1 MKLYFKK
8 YFFILLLA
16 VLSLGTLVSFGYA
29 DFYFGDTNTSTEIS
43 DLPTRADPIRQNAVF
58 GEQGDTGTQG
68 TKYYDVYFLAQS
80 IYESEPSA
88 DNPSGAKNPEGA
100 NYGEGP
106 IQNYYYQT
114 ISDEPNTG
122 NFGAFYDNSGNL
134 LTADIT
140 QDRNRYF
147 IRIENV
153 AEISLDQLEEI
164 SEPSTKY
171 VFDQASSNDAPG
183 NEENKWEISF
193 LCFSPLATPVYQWNG
208 QNEPN
213 PEDFHLD
220 SSTTVHG
227 YRVNGYYP
235 HGDSFESFYA
245 NSSLSIYDD
254 YSVTINGRDSLVFY
268 PVYTVGKNYINLNN
282 GVDEMSFYRRTVDE
296 QGNPQDEHLG
306 YATYEGNLTQL
317 VRGANP
323 NSNGE
328 YTVYSL
334 MNQVFN
340 AGEYENYT
348 YYLSSDLFDNQND
361 RYETNQFVY
370 PRFTPTYGNT
380 ASGATNVYYG
390 DMRADG
396 SNLSDGGSNTQVG
409 GAFYEN
415 MFNLGIDSG
424 RYNIYIIVKANN
436 NNSAIADRNYTNLR
450 DTYGFTKGEI
460 TEINNALQGSE
471 YNIGIYDYRLSDYMC
486 AHSNLATSWFLG
498 YPTRFEDYFSRQYYF
513 IYERLYEP
521 KLVAGTTGTIEYE
534 DSDSTFTR
542 VGTGQYKDQYVLR
555 DVYLDAETETTYEYN
570 GGQTTVPNNHFG
582 IQLLPEDGMEYDLKT
597 NDDSWIAEGGA
608 QPAGW
613 PLITVGFDD
622 EDTAET
628 EPYRSNTLLEDKP
641 NQKLLETRSSGGS
654 GDSGGYSDSGT
665 YNLYIKVNYSGFV
678 LNDDI
683 YSIDR
688 TEENISKPN
697 SIEVY
702 AYQFNDLFINIY
714 NSENDIQYQDGS
726 EESEYYLKAD
736 AGYAVRIWNLSKG
749 IRLSSNMVY
758 NDITGGNGGTLGQYI
773 QQLDNNGQYLMEYVS
788 GRHITLENYQDFVV
802 DKNYIFIVCD
812 KPSA

>member
-43 DLPTRADPIRQNAVF
+43 DVPTRADPIRQNAVF

-80 IYESEPSA
+80 VYGTSPKGE
-88 DNPSGAKNPEGA
+88 NN
-100 NYGEGP
+100 GEGQ

-114 ISDEPNTG
+114 IIDDPDTG
-122 NFGAFYDNSGNL
+122 NFGAFYDDSGNL
-134 LTADIT
+134 LTDDIT

-147 IRIENV
+147 IRVENV

-164 SEPSTKY
+164 GQPSTKY
-171 VFDQASSNDAPG
+171 VFDQASSNYAPG

-208 QNEPN
+208 QNVPEPQ
-213 PEDFHLD
+213 DFHLD

-235 HGDSFESFYA
+235 HGDTFESFYA

-268 PVYTVGKNYINLNN
+268 PVYTVGKNYINLDD

-296 QGNPQDEHLG
+296 QGNPVLVNGNLQDEHLG
-306 YATYEGNLTQL
+306 YATYEGNLTKI
-317 VRGANP
+317 VRDANP

-334 MNQVFN
+334 MNQVFEE
-340 AGEYENYT
+340 GEYENYT
-348 YYLSSDLFDNQND
+348 YYLSSDLFDNENPYD
-361 RYETNQFVY
+361 SNNQFVY

-380 ASGATNVYYG
+380 ANGATNVYYG
-390 DMRADG
+390 DMSASG
-396 SNLSDGGSNTQVG
+396 SNLSDGGNNTQVG
-409 GAFYEN
+409 GAFYSN
-415 MFNLGIDSG
+415 MLNLAIDSG
-424 RYNIYIIVKANN
+424 RYNIYIIVKSNN
-436 NNSAIADRNYTNLR
+436 NNSAIGNGNYTNLR
-450 DTYGFTKGEI
+450 DTYGITR
-460 TEINNALQGSE
+460 TEIENINRELQRSE
-471 YNIGIYDYRLSDYMC
+471 YNIGINDVRLSDYMC
-486 AHSNLATSWFLG
+486 AHSNLQSGTTWLPPWNE
-498 YPTRFEDYFSRQYYF
+498 YEDYFSRQYYVV
-513 IYERLYEP
+513 YERLYEP
-521 KLVAGTTGTIEYE
+521 KLVAGTTGTIDYE
-534 DSDSTFTR
+534 QSNSTFTR

-555 DVYLDAETETTYEYN
+555 DVYLDAETETTYQYN
-570 GGQTTVPNNHFG
+570 GQTSIVPNNHFG
-582 IQLLPEDGMEYDLKT
+582 IQLLPEDGMEYDLIT
-597 NDDSWIAEGGA
+597 NDDSWIAEGGV
-608 QPAGW
+608 QPADW

-628 EPYRSNTLLEDKP
+628 EPYRSDTLLEDKP

-665 YNLYIKVNYSGFV
+665 YNLYIKVNYSGFG
-678 LNDDI
+678 LNNDI
-683 YSIDR
+683 YS
-688 TEENISKPN
+688 TEHTISVPN

-714 NSENDIQYQDGS
+714 NNENDIQYQDGS

-758 NDITGGNGGTLGQYI
+758 NDITGGIGGTLGQYI

>member
-68 TKYYDVYFLAQS
+68 TKYYDVYFMAQS
-80 IYESEPSA
+80 FEYDPNTDPIAE
-88 DNPSGAKNPEGA
+88 NN
-100 NYGEGP
+100 GEGP
-106 IQNYYYQT
+106 IIKYYYQE
-114 ISDEPNTG
+114 ISEDLNTG
-122 NFGAFYDNSGNL
+122 NFGAFYDGSDNL
-134 LTADIT
+134 LTDDIT

-147 IRIENV
+147 IRVENV

-164 SEPSTKY
+164 GEPSTKY
-171 VFDQASSNDAPG
+171 VFDHVSNLTDHT
-183 NEENKWEISF
+183 KQWEISF
-193 LCFSPLATPVYQWNG
+193 LCFSPINAPIYSYGNTDWPAPSDDTFTTANG
-208 QNEPN
+208 N
-213 PEDFHLD
+213 
-220 SSTTVHG
+220 VKG
-227 YRVNGYYP
+227 YRVDGYYP
-235 HGDSFESFYA
+235 HGDTFESFYA

-254 YSVTINGRDSLVFY
+254 YSVTINGRDSLVFF
-268 PVYTVGKNYINLNN
+268 PVYTVGKNYINLDN
-282 GVDEMSFYRRTVDE
+282 GVDEMSFYRRIVDE
-296 QGNPQDEHLG
+296 EGNPILKNGIPQDEHLG
-306 YATYEGNLTQL
+306 YATYEGNLTQK
-317 VRGANP
+317 VRDANP

-328 YTVYSL
+328 YTVYSI

-348 YYLSSDLFDNQND
+348 YYLSSDLFDNANPYD
-361 RYETNQFVY
+361 RDDQYAY

-380 ASGATNVYYG
+380 ANGTTNVYYG
-390 DMRADG
+390 DMRAAG
-396 SNLSDGGSNTQVG
+396 SNLSYEGSNTQVG

-415 MFNLGIDSG
+415 MLNLGIDS
-424 RYNIYIIVKANN
+424 RKYNIYIIVKANN
-436 NNSAIADRNYTNLR
+436 NNSAIANNNDYTNLR
-450 DTYGFTKGEI
+450 NTYGITK
-460 TEINNALQGSE
+460 TEIENINIKLQESE
-471 YNIGIYDYRLSDYMC
+471 YNIGVYDFRLSDYMC
-486 AHSNLATSWFLG
+486 AHSNLRSGTTWIPPWRE
-498 YPTRFEDYFSRQYYF
+498 YEDYFSRQYYF

-542 VGTGQYKDQYVLR
+542 VGTGSYKDQYVLR

-582 IQLLPEDGMEYDLKT
+582 VQLLPEDGMEYDLKT
-597 NDDSWIAEGGA
+597 NDDSWIADGGV
-608 QPAGW
+608 QPADW

-628 EPYRSNTLLEDKP
+628 EPYRSDTLLDDKP

-688 TEENISKPN
+688 TEENISKPI

-749 IRLSSNMVY
+749 IRLSSNVVY
-758 NDITGGNGGTLGQYI
+758 NDITGGVGTLGQYI

-802 DKNYIFIVCD
+802 DKNYIFVVCD

>member
-1 MKLYFKK
+1 MRKG
-8 YFFILLLA
+8 LLI
-16 VLSLGTLVSFGYA
+16 VLINIVLLFGIQVSA
-29 DFYFGDTNTSTEIS
+29 ATK
-43 DLPTRADPIRQNAVF
+43 PTINSVVGVEKDIVKVTAT
-58 GEQGDTGTQG
+58 QGDYPIV
-68 TKYYDVYFLAQS
+68 KYLV
-80 IYESEPSA
+80 
-88 DNPSGAKNPEGA
+88 G
-100 NYGEGP
+100 
-106 IQNYYYQT
+106 
-114 ISDEPNTG
+114 
-122 NFGAFYDNSGNL
+122 
-134 LTADIT
+134 
-140 QDRNRYF
+140 
-147 IRIENV
+147 
-153 AEISLDQLEEI
+153 
-164 SEPSTKY
+164 KY
-171 VFDQASSNDAPG
+171 VESAEVFDVSTSNA
-183 NEENKWEISF
+183 
-193 LCFSPLATPVYQWNG
+193 L
-208 QNEPN
+208 N
-213 PEDFHLD
+213 P
-220 SSTTVHG
+220 
-227 YRVNGYYP
+227 Y
-235 HGDSFESFYA
+235 
-245 NSSLSIYDD
+245 LS
-254 YSVTINGRDSLVFY
+254 V
-268 PVYTVGKNYINLNN
+268 
-282 GVDEMSFYRRTVDE
+282 
-296 QGNPQDEHLG
+296 
-306 YATYEGNLTQL
+306 
-317 VRGANP
+317 P

-361 RYETNQFVY
+361 RYESNQFVY

-396 SNLSDGGSNTQVG
+396 SNLSDEGSNTQVG

-436 NNSAIADRNYTNLR
+436 NNSAIANTNYATLR
-450 DTYGFTKGEI
+450 ENYGITSGEI
-460 TEINNALQGSE
+460 NAINNALQDSE
-471 YNIGIYDYRLSDYMC
+471 YNIGIYDVRLSDYMC

-542 VGTGQYKDQYVLR
+542 VGTGSYKDQYVLR
-555 DVYLDAETETTYEYN
+555 DVYLDAETKTTYEYN

-597 NDDSWIAEGGA
+597 NDDSWIAEGGV
-608 QPAGW
+608 QPADW

-628 EPYRSNTLLEDKP
+628 EPYRSSTLLEDKP
-641 NQKLLETRSSGGS
+641 GQKLLETRSSGGS

-683 YSIDR
+683 YSTER
-688 TEENISKPN
+688 TEENISKPI

-714 NSENDIQYQDGS
+714 NSENDIQYQGSS

-749 IRLSSNMVY
+749 IRLSSNIVY
-758 NDITGGNGGTLGQYI
+758 NDITGGVGGTLGQYI

-802 DKNYIFIVCD
+802 DKNYIFVVCD